1 MIENQISILTKENLS
16 LQNNLINSER
26 HVYQIDI
33 PCLDYVKAVILEK
46 NTLFTDQVARNPPPK
61 ISTQH

>member
-33 PCLDYVKAVILEK
+33 PRLDYVKAVILEK
-46 NTLFTDQVARNPPPK
+46 NTLFTDQVTRNPPK